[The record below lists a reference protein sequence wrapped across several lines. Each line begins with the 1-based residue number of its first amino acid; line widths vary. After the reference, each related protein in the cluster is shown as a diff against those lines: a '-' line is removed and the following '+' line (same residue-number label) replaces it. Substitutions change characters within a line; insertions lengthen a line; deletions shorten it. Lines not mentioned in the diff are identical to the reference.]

1 LKYLKSR
8 TVRHGDGALV
18 AELFRES
25 APLHSGLAAKLVNV
39 FDHIFEAEAGVGV
52 VTQEVSSR
60 EKPAR
65 TVGFTYMGFIEAAA
79 MKAYV
84 DAPVPGMASAFL
96 NAVTDKSLGVF
107 MDRKAQAAA
116 NLGDGIDHALI
127 ALSVSPMDL
136 GDPAFNVVFNEL
148 YTNYLQNVR
157 GYNIRTVFSEVD
169 VLLKDFMIAAGL
181 TPQKQFADARTE
193 NAALTFPSNA
203 ASERW
208 FMAANRAS
216 SHLQHA
222 MSAAVLMS
230 YVKPALRLTPS
241 EQRLLLLAIDGLNDV
256 EVATSLGISKDAVK
270 STWKT
275 IYSHVE
281 DVMPVVFGGHDVGNG
296 TSRGAE
302 KRRRVVSH
310 VRANLQELR
319 PHYTRRGSR

>member
-1 LKYLKSR
+1 
-8 TVRHGDGALV
+8 VRRGDGALV

-25 APLHSGLAAKLVNV
+25 APLHSCLPAKLIEV
-39 FDHIFEAEAGVGV
+39 FDHIFEAEAGVGIL
-52 VTQEVSSR
+52 TQEVSSAD
-60 EKPAR
+60 KPAR

-84 DAPVPGMASAFL
+84 NAPVPGMASAFL
-96 NAVTDKSLGVF
+96 NTVTEKSLGVF

-127 ALSVSPMDL
+127 ALAVCPMDL
-136 GDPAFNVVFNEL
+136 ANPDFNIVFNEL

-157 GYNIRTVFSEVD
+157 GYNIRTVYSEVD
-169 VLLKDFMIAAGL
+169 VMLKDFMIAAGL
-181 TPQKQFADARTE
+181 TLQKQFVDARTE
-193 NAALTFPSNA
+193 NGNLVFPSNTS
-203 ASERW
+203 SERW

-230 YVKPALRLTPS
+230 YVKPALRLTPT
-241 EQRLLLLAIDGLNDV
+241 EQRLLLRAIEGLNDV
-256 EVATSLGISKDAVK
+256 EVATALGISKDAVK

-275 IYSHVE
+275 IYGHVE
-281 DVMPVVFGGHDVGNG
+281 DVMPIVFAGQDVGNG
-296 TSRGAE
+296 SSRGAE
-302 KRRRVVSH
+302 KRRKIVSH

-319 PHYTRRGSR
+319 PHYARRGSR

>member
-1 LKYLKSR
+1 
-8 TVRHGDGALV
+8 VRQGDGALV

-25 APLHSGLAAKLVNV
+25 APLHSGLATKLVSV
-39 FDHIFEAEAGVGV
+39 FDRIFEAEAGVGV
-52 VTQEVSSR
+52 LTQEVSSR
-60 EKPAR
+60 EKS
-65 TVGFTYMGFIEAAA
+65 THTIGFTYMGFIEAAA

-84 DAPVPGMASAFL
+84 DAPVPGMASSFL
-96 NAVTDKSLGVF
+96 NTVTESSLGVF

-127 ALSVSPMDL
+127 ALAVSPMDL
-136 GDPAFNVVFNEL
+136 SDPAFNVVFNEL

-157 GYNIRTVFSEVD
+157 GYNIRTVFAEVD
-169 VLLKDFMIAAGL
+169 VMLKDFMIAAGL
-181 TPQKQFADARTE
+181 TPQKQFTDDLTE
-193 NAALTFPSNA
+193 NGTLDFPSNA
-203 ASERW
+203 SSQRW

-256 EVATSLGISKDAVK
+256 EVATALGISKDAVK

-275 IYSHVE
+275 IYGHVE
-281 DVMPVVFGGHDVGNG
+281 DVMPVLFAGHDVGDG
-296 TSRGAE
+296 SSRGAE

-319 PHYTRRGSR
+319 PHYTRRGLR